1 MQFKQPGPWL
11 FALGMIGLGL
21 VEIVLG
27 SLPGLHPG
35 GWGFVVLF
43 GLTTLVGALLSI
55 AGAGLLAA
63 RSRRYAGLLLAGM
76 WVVCLVPG
84 YLPLGETNYR
94 DVSVWVSMTEV
105 TVFAAISLVLSGA
118 VVRAVLVARVI
129 LGLSLIL
136 FGAVHWL
143 YPVAIAGLMPDW
155 IPTASLWPWLTG
167 GIQIGAGLMIL
178 SGWRAALAAFGIGL
192 MWLSWIP
199 LVHLPRLIAA
209 PGDAFEWT
217 FMLTA
222 LTLAGAAWTVGELST
237 AKSGEDLQPSA
248 H

>member
-1 MQFKQPGPWL
+1 MPFKQPGPWL

-21 VEIVLG
+21 VEIVLA
-27 SLPGLHPG
+27 SLPGLHPS

-43 GLTTLVGALLSI
+43 GLTTLVGALLCI
-55 AGAGLLAA
+55 AAAGLLAS

-76 WVVCLVPG
+76 WIICLIPG
-84 YLPLGETNYR
+84 YLLSGETNYR

-105 TVFAAISLVLSGA
+105 TVFAAISLMLSGA
-118 VVRAVLVARVI
+118 VARAVLVARVVM
-129 LGLSLIL
+129 GLSLLL
-136 FGAVHWL
+136 FGAVHWH
-143 YPVAIAGLMPDW
+143 YPTAIGGLMPDW

-167 GIQIGAGLMIL
+167 GVQIVAGLMIL
-178 SGWRAALAAFGIGL
+178 TGWRAALAAFGIGL

-199 LVHLPRLIAA
+199 LVHLPRLIAS
-209 PGDAFEWT
+209 PGSPFEWT

-222 LTLAGAAWTVGELST
+222 LALAGAAWSVGERIT
-237 AKSGEDLQPSA
+237 AKPGEDLQPSA